1 MFAAL
6 LHARKML
13 SLQPECVR
21 FDIYRTAAVLEQN
34 QGSQRAN
41 AFLIS
46 FCKKALPRLE
56 LVAKKYECAGINNN
70 ASAAI
75 FGGHFDTELMQYLA
89 SRMVNM
95 VARYNRLPDMARADI
110 DLLAADIA
118 NFTRAELANID
129 DTGFSELK
137 TLYTWYM
144 RAGIISLQFNV
155 TPPHWERVTKKYVG
169 EDEIAPAITR
179 MFNEVWW
186 RGRLRRIAAAWREHL
201 LIAAGNVS
209 KKKHAYASKNCVTD
223 WREQKRRTREFLKGL
238 DLEDEDGNRI
248 SLIEKYDGSVAN
260 PAIRRC
266 ELMTRIRGFENI
278 CNELGYVG
286 EFYTLTAPSKYHATT
301 KAGYRNTKWKGASP
315 SDTQSYLTGLWAR
328 IRAKLHREEIRIFG
342 IRVAEPHHDGTP
354 HWHMLMF
361 MLPEDVERVRLIIRD
376 YAREEDHHELRS
388 DKAKKA
394 RFHAEAID
402 PEKGS
407 ATGYVAKYISKNIDG
422 YALDGETDDES
433 GELLKETAPAVSAW
447 AARWHIRQFQFIGG
461 APVTVYR
468 ELRRLADTETAHGL
482 SVEFAAVHD
491 AADAGDWA
499 GYVNAQGGPFVRRDD
514 LQVRTLYEPRA
525 EFNQYGEE
533 TVCIRGVYD
542 SAIGAGTPIL
552 TRLTQWKIVP
562 KRAVDLDVD
571 VKGAPAPSRSS
582 VNNCTGSENDP
593 PILDLSKPLSRRERR
608 ELANRLRKQKPAIRR
623 KFIHGTD
630 EQYAAIAKTIDEI
643 YLTTGTIISRCEALH
658 LMSGGKS
665 CFNGKWLR
673 GTGEGEVF
681 SAAPS
686 HQAQARKILSR
697 VAALAGGKGGMKG
710 NVHPYHA
717 HTVYDAAIFLHTF
730 YQFVILYVYTVSR
743 RGGCVNRELNE
754 HVMIERV
761 EMIARLTA
769 ESACQEKD
777 REIALNL
784 IAEIARGNL
793 IKNDSF
799 SVVFSAEPVGKKL
812 KKEHEVRINITLDK
826 DQKIEQSL
834 IDAFQSELTRRVATI
849 FPSTRVFV
857 RKGSITGVELTG
869 VENDSDRERLDNI
882 LQEVWEDES
891 WR

>member
-6 LHARKML
+6 LHARKVL

-21 FDIYRTAAVLEQN
+21 FDVYRTAAVLEQN

-56 LVAKKYECAGINNN
+56 LVAKKYECVGINSNV
-70 ASAAI
+70 SAAV
-75 FGGHFDTELMQYLA
+75 FGGLFDTQLMQYLA

-95 VARYNRLPDMARADI
+95 VARYNRLPDMSRADI
-110 DLLAADIA
+110 DLLASDIA
-118 NFTRAELANID
+118 NFIRAELADID

-144 RAGIISLQFNV
+144 RAGFISLQFNV

-201 LIAAGNVS
+201 LIAVGNVS

-376 YAREEDHHELRS
+376 YAWEEDRHELRS

-542 SAIGAGTPIL
+542 SAVGAGTPIL

-562 KRAVDLDVD
+562 KRAVDLAVD

-582 VNNCTGSENDP
+582 VNNCTGSESDP
-593 PILDLSKPLSRRERR
+593 PILDLTKPLSRRERR
-608 ELANRLRKQKPAIRR
+608 ELTNRLRKQKPTMRR
-623 KFIHGTD
+623 TFIHGTD
-630 EQYAAIAKTIDEI
+630 EQNAAIAKTIDEI
-643 YLTTGTIISRCEALH
+643 HLTTGITISRGQALH
-658 LMSGGKS
+658 LMAGGKS
-665 CFNGKWLR
+665 CFDGKWLR
-673 GTGEGEVF
+673 GTAKGEIF

-686 HQAQARKILSR
+686 HQAKARKILNR
-697 VAALAGGKGGMKG
+697 VAALA
-710 NVHPYHA
+710 
-717 HTVYDAAIFLHTF
+717 
-730 YQFVILYVYTVSR
+730 
-743 RGGCVNRELNE
+743 ELE
-754 HVMIERV
+754 TKM
-761 EMIARLTA
+761 
-769 ESACQEKD
+769 
-777 REIALNL
+777 
-784 IAEIARGNL
+784 
-793 IKNDSF
+793 
-799 SVVFSAEPVGKKL
+799 
-812 KKEHEVRINITLDK
+812 
-826 DQKIEQSL
+826 
-834 IDAFQSELTRRVATI
+834 
-849 FPSTRVFV
+849 
-857 RKGSITGVELTG
+857 
-869 VENDSDRERLDNI
+869 
-882 LQEVWEDES
+882 
-891 WR
+891 

>member
-1 MFAAL
+1 MTKYTFAYPWNAPRSAIASPYLTYDQQHRRDRMFAAL
-6 LHARKML
+6 LHARKVL

-21 FDIYRTAAVLEQN
+21 FDVYRTAAVLEQN

-56 LVAKKYECAGINNN
+56 LVAKKYECTGINSNVST
-70 ASAAI
+70 AV
-75 FGGHFDTELMQYLA
+75 FDGHFDTQLMQYLA

-95 VARYNRLPDMARADI
+95 VARYNRLPDMSRADI

-118 NFTRAELANID
+118 NFIHAELADID

-137 TLYTWYM
+137 TLYAWYM

-155 TPPHWERVTKKYVG
+155 TPPHWERVIKKYVG
-169 EDEIAPAITR
+169 EDEIAPAIAR
-179 MFNEVWW
+179 MFNDVWW

-201 LIAAGNVS
+201 QIAVGNVS
-209 KKKHAYASKNCVTD
+209 KKKHAYASKSCVTD

-238 DLEDEDGNRI
+238 DLEDEYGNRI
-248 SLIEKYDGSVAN
+248 SLIEKFDGSVAN

-266 ELMTRIRGFENI
+266 ELMARIRGFENI

-301 KAGYRNTKWKGASP
+301 KAGYRNSKWNGASP

-376 YAREEDHHELRS
+376 YAWEEDRHELRS

-468 ELRRLADTETAHGL
+468 ELRRMADPETARAL

-491 AADAGDWA
+491 AAHYGRWA
-499 GYVNAQGGPFVRRDD
+499 DYVNAQGGPFVRRDD
-514 LQVRTLYEPRA
+514 LQVRTLYEPRT

-533 TVCIRGVYD
+533 TVCIKGVYD
-542 SAIGAGTPIL
+542 ASIGAGSPIL

-562 KRAVDLDVD
+562 KRAVDLAVD

-582 VNNCTGSENDP
+582 VNNCTGSESDP
-593 PILDLSKPLSRRERR
+593 PELDLSKPLSRRERR
-608 ELANRLRKQKPAIRR
+608 ELTNRLRKQKPQMRR
-623 KFIHGTD
+623 KFIHGTN
-630 EQYAAIAKTIDEI
+630 EQNAVVAKIIDEI
-643 YLTTGTIISRCEALH
+643 HLTTGITISRGEALH
-658 LMSGGKS
+658 LMAGGKS
-665 CFNGKWLR
+665 CFDGKWLR
-673 GTGEGEVF
+673 GTAKGEIF

-686 HQAQARKILSR
+686 HQAKARKILYR
-697 VAALAGGKGGMKG
+697 VAAM
-710 NVHPYHA
+710 
-717 HTVYDAAIFLHTF
+717 
-730 YQFVILYVYTVSR
+730 
-743 RGGCVNRELNE
+743 
-754 HVMIERV
+754 
-761 EMIARLTA
+761 A
-769 ESACQEKD
+769 EASKPMPE
-777 REIALNL
+777 
-784 IAEIARGNL
+784 
-793 IKNDSF
+793 
-799 SVVFSAEPVGKKL
+799 
-812 KKEHEVRINITLDK
+812 
-826 DQKIEQSL
+826 
-834 IDAFQSELTRRVATI
+834 
-849 FPSTRVFV
+849 
-857 RKGSITGVELTG
+857 
-869 VENDSDRERLDNI
+869 
-882 LQEVWEDES
+882 
-891 WR
+891 

>member
-6 LHARKML
+6 LHARKVL

-21 FDIYRTAAVLEQN
+21 FDVYRTAAVLEQN

-56 LVAKKYECAGINNN
+56 LVAKKYECIGINSKV
-70 ASAAI
+70 SAAV

-118 NFTRAELANID
+118 NFIRAELANID
-129 DTGFSELK
+129 DSDFGEFR
-137 TLYTWYM
+137 TLYAWYM
-144 RAGIISLQFNV
+144 HAGFISQQFNV
-155 TPPHWERVTKKYVG
+155 TPPKWERVIHKVFDKN
-169 EDEIAPAITR
+169 DIAPAVIR
-179 MFNEVWW
+179 MFTETWW
-186 RGRLRRIAAAWREHL
+186 RNRLRRIAAAWREHL
-201 LIAAGNVS
+201 QIAVGNVS
-209 KKKHAYASKNCVTD
+209 KKRHAYASKNCVTD

-376 YAREEDHHELRS
+376 YAWEEDHHELRS

-562 KRAVDLDVD
+562 KCAVDLAVD

-582 VNNCTGSENDP
+582 VNNCTGSESDP
-593 PILDLSKPLSRRERR
+593 PVLDLTKPLSRRERR
-608 ELANRLRKQKPAIRR
+608 ELTNRLRKQKPAIRR
-623 KFIHGTD
+623 KFIHGTG
-630 EQYAAIAKTIDEI
+630 EQNAALAKIIDEVH
-643 YLTTGTIISRCEALH
+643 LTTGITISRGEALH
-658 LMSGGKS
+658 LIAGGKS
-665 CFNGKWLR
+665 CINGKWRR
-673 GTGEGEVF
+673 GTACGELLR
-681 SAAPS
+681 ATPS
-686 HQAQARKILSR
+686 YESKSR
-697 VAALAGGKGGMKG
+697 NML
-710 NVHPYHA
+710 
-717 HTVYDAAIFLHTF
+717 
-730 YQFVILYVYTVSR
+730 
-743 RGGCVNRELNE
+743 E
-754 HVMIERV
+754 
-761 EMIARLTA
+761 
-769 ESACQEKD
+769 
-777 REIALNL
+777 
-784 IAEIARGNL
+784 
-793 IKNDSF
+793 
-799 SVVFSAEPVGKKL
+799 
-812 KKEHEVRINITLDK
+812 
-826 DQKIEQSL
+826 
-834 IDAFQSELTRRVATI
+834 RVAT
-849 FPSTRVFV
+849 
-857 RKGSITGVELTG
+857 LAQAAQ
-869 VENDSDRERLDNI
+869 N
-882 LQEVWEDES
+882 
-891 WR
+891 

>member
-1 MFAAL
+1 MGQYQADQTVLIIAMPLMHNTTVAYAYPWNAPRSAIASPYLTYDQQHRRDRMFAAL
-6 LHARKML
+6 LHARKVL

-21 FDIYRTAAVLEQN
+21 FDVYRTAAVLEQN

-56 LVAKKYECAGINNN
+56 LVAKKYECASIDSKV
-70 ASAAI
+70 SAAV
-75 FGGHFDTELMQYLA
+75 FGGHFDTEIMQYLA

-95 VARYNRLPDMARADI
+95 VARYNRLPDMSRADI

-118 NFTRAELANID
+118 NFIRAELADND
-129 DTGFSELK
+129 DAGFSELK
-137 TLYTWYM
+137 TLYSWYM
-144 RAGIISLQFNV
+144 RAGFISMQFNV

-169 EDEIAPAITR
+169 QDEIAPAVMR

-186 RGRLRRIAAAWREHL
+186 RGRLRRIAASWREHL
-201 LIAAGNVS
+201 QIAVGNVS
-209 KKKHAYASKNCVTD
+209 KKRHAYASKNCVTD

-278 CNELGYVG
+278 CNDLGYVG

-301 KAGYRNTKWKGASP
+301 KAGYRNSKWNGASP

-376 YAREEDHHELRS
+376 YAWEEDHHELRS
-388 DKAKKA
+388 EKAKKA

-514 LQVRTLYEPRA
+514 LQVRTLYEPRT

-542 SAIGAGTPIL
+542 AAVGAGTPIL

-562 KRAVDLDVD
+562 KRAVDLAVD

-582 VNNCTGSENDP
+582 VNNCTGSESDP
-593 PILDLSKPLSRRERR
+593 PILDLTKPLSRHERR
-608 ELANRLRKQKPAIRR
+608 ELANRLRKQKPSTRR

-630 EQYAAIAKTIDEI
+630 EQKAALSKTIDEVQ
-643 YLTTGTIISRCEALH
+643 LTTGITISRGEALH
-658 LMSGGKS
+658 LMAGGKS

-673 GTGEGEVF
+673 GTAKGELF

-686 HQAQARKILSR
+686 LQAQARRILSR
-697 VAALAGGKGGMKG
+697 VADLAGA
-710 NVHPYHA
+710 V
-717 HTVYDAAIFLHTF
+717 T
-730 YQFVILYVYTVSR
+730 
-743 RGGCVNRELNE
+743 
-754 HVMIERV
+754 
-761 EMIARLTA
+761 
-769 ESACQEKD
+769 
-777 REIALNL
+777 
-784 IAEIARGNL
+784 
-793 IKNDSF
+793 KN
-799 SVVFSAEPVGKKL
+799 
-812 KKEHEVRINITLDK
+812 
-826 DQKIEQSL
+826 
-834 IDAFQSELTRRVATI
+834 
-849 FPSTRVFV
+849 
-857 RKGSITGVELTG
+857 GS
-869 VENDSDRERLDNI
+869 
-882 LQEVWEDES
+882 
-891 WR
+891 

>member
-1 MFAAL
+1 M
-6 LHARKML
+6 
-13 SLQPECVR
+13 R
-21 FDIYRTAAVLEQN
+21 FDVYRTATVLEQN

-56 LVAKKYECAGINNN
+56 LVAKKYESAGINSNIST
-70 ASAAI
+70 AV
-75 FGGHFDTELMQYLA
+75 FGGHFDTRLMQYLA
-89 SRMVNM
+89 SRMVNL
-95 VARYNRLPDMARADI
+95 VARYNRLPDMSRADV
-110 DLLAADIA
+110 DLLAGDIA
-118 NFTRAELANID
+118 NFIRSELANID
-129 DTGFSELK
+129 DSGFGELK

-144 RAGIISLQFNV
+144 HAGFISLQFNV
-155 TPPHWERVTKKYVG
+155 TPPHWERVANKYFNK
-169 EDEIAPAITR
+169 DDIAPAVIR
-179 MFNEVWW
+179 MFTESWW
-186 RGRLRRIAAAWREHL
+186 RNRLRRVASAWREHL
-201 LIAAGNVS
+201 QIAVGNVS
-209 KKKHAYASKNCVTD
+209 KKRHAYASKNCVTD

-301 KAGYRNTKWKGASP
+301 KAGYRNSKWNGASP

-361 MLPEDVERVRLIIRD
+361 MLPEDVERVRLVIRD
-376 YAREEDHHELRS
+376 YAWEEDRHELRS
-388 DKAKKA
+388 DKGKKA

-533 TVCIRGVYD
+533 TICIRGVYD
-542 SAIGAGTPIL
+542 STVGADTPIL

-562 KRAVDLDVD
+562 KRAVDLAVD

-582 VNNCTGSENDP
+582 VNNCTGSESDP
-593 PILDLSKPLSRRERR
+593 PELDLSKPLSRSERR
-608 ELANRLRKQKPAIRR
+608 KLTARLRDKKRVTRQG
-623 KFIHGTD
+623 FIHGTD
-630 EQYAAIAKTIDEI
+630 KQSAAIDRTIDEI
-643 YLTTGTIISRCEALH
+643 QLATGETINRGEALH
-658 LMSGGKS
+658 LMAGGKS
-665 CFNGKWLR
+665 CINGKWCR
-673 GTGEGEVF
+673 GSATGEIF
-681 SAAPS
+681 PAAPS
-686 HQAQARKILSR
+686 HRVQARQILNR
-697 VAALAGGKGGMKG
+697 VAALASVTK
-710 NVHPYHA
+710 
-717 HTVYDAAIFLHTF
+717 
-730 YQFVILYVYTVSR
+730 SR
-743 RGGCVNRELNE
+743 L
-754 HVMIERV
+754 
-761 EMIARLTA
+761 
-769 ESACQEKD
+769 
-777 REIALNL
+777 
-784 IAEIARGNL
+784 
-793 IKNDSF
+793 
-799 SVVFSAEPVGKKL
+799 
-812 KKEHEVRINITLDK
+812 
-826 DQKIEQSL
+826 
-834 IDAFQSELTRRVATI
+834 
-849 FPSTRVFV
+849 
-857 RKGSITGVELTG
+857 
-869 VENDSDRERLDNI
+869 
-882 LQEVWEDES
+882 
-891 WR
+891 

>member
-1 MFAAL
+1 MQKIAVPDGLTYWWNLAPQAIASPYLTYDQRYRRDRMFAAL
-6 LHARKML
+6 LHARKVL
-13 SLQPECVR
+13 SLQPELVR
-21 FDIYRTAAVLEQN
+21 FDVYRTAAVLEQN
-34 QGSQRAN
+34 QGSQRSN

-56 LVAKKYECAGINNN
+56 LVAKKYESAGINSNVST
-70 ASAAI
+70 AV
-75 FGGHFDTELMQYLA
+75 FGGHFDTRLMQYLA
-89 SRMVNM
+89 SRMVNL
-95 VARYNRLPDMARADI
+95 VARYNRLPDMSRADV
-110 DLLAADIA
+110 DLLAGDIA
-118 NFTRAELANID
+118 NFIRSELANID
-129 DTGFSELK
+129 DSGFGELK

-144 RAGIISLQFNV
+144 HAGFISLQFNV
-155 TPPHWERVTKKYVG
+155 TPPHWERVANKYFNK
-169 EDEIAPAITR
+169 DDIAPAVIR
-179 MFNEVWW
+179 MFTESWW
-186 RGRLRRIAAAWREHL
+186 RNRLRRVASAWREHL
-201 LIAAGNVS
+201 QIAVGNVS

-301 KAGYRNTKWKGASP
+301 KAGYRNSKWNGASP
-315 SDTQSYLTGLWAR
+315 SDTQNYLTGLWAR

-376 YAREEDHHELRS
+376 YAWEEDLHELRS
-388 DKAKKA
+388 EKAKKA

-533 TVCIRGVYD
+533 TICIRGVYD
-542 SAIGAGTPIL
+542 SAVGVDTPIL

-562 KRAVDLDVD
+562 KRAVDLAVD

-582 VNNCTGSENDP
+582 VNNCTGSESDP
-593 PILDLSKPLSRRERR
+593 PVLDLTKPLRRRERR
-608 ELANRLRKQKPAIRR
+608 ELINRLRKQKPAMRR

-630 EQYAAIAKTIDEI
+630 EQNAAIEKTIDEI
-643 YLTTGTIISRCEALH
+643 HLTTGIYISRGEALH
-658 LMSGGKS
+658 LMTGGKS
-665 CFNGKWLR
+665 CFDGKWLC
-673 GTGEGEVF
+673 GTAKGEIF

-686 HQAQARKILSR
+686 HQAKARKILSR
-697 VAALAGGKGGMKG
+697 VAALA
-710 NVHPYHA
+710 
-717 HTVYDAAIFLHTF
+717 
-730 YQFVILYVYTVSR
+730 
-743 RGGCVNRELNE
+743 E
-754 HVMIERV
+754 
-761 EMIARLTA
+761 
-769 ESACQEKD
+769 
-777 REIALNL
+777 
-784 IAEIARGNL
+784 
-793 IKNDSF
+793 
-799 SVVFSAEPVGKKL
+799 
-812 KKEHEVRINITLDK
+812 
-826 DQKIEQSL
+826 
-834 IDAFQSELTRRVATI
+834 VAT
-849 FPSTRVFV
+849 
-857 RKGSITGVELTG
+857 KE
-869 VENDSDRERLDNI
+869 
-882 LQEVWEDES
+882 
-891 WR
+891 

>member
-6 LHARKML
+6 LHARKVL

-21 FDIYRTAAVLEQN
+21 FDVYRTAAVLEQN

-56 LVAKKYECAGINNN
+56 LVAKKYECVGIDSKV
-70 ASAAI
+70 SAAV
-75 FGGHFDTELMQYLA
+75 FGCHFDTEIMQYLA

-95 VARYNRLPDMARADI
+95 VARYNRLPDMSRADI

-118 NFTRAELANID
+118 NFIRAELADID
-129 DTGFSELK
+129 DAGVSELK

-144 RAGIISLQFNV
+144 RAGFISLQFNV

-169 EDEIAPAITR
+169 QDEIAPAVMR

-186 RGRLRRIAAAWREHL
+186 RGRLRRIAASWREHL
-201 LIAAGNVS
+201 QIAVGNVS
-209 KKKHAYASKNCVTD
+209 KKRHAYASKNCVTD

-301 KAGYRNTKWKGASP
+301 KAGYRNSKWNGASP

-376 YAREEDHHELRS
+376 YAWDEDHHELRS

-468 ELRRLADTETAHGL
+468 ELRRLADRETAHGL

-514 LQVRTLYEPRA
+514 LQVRTLYEPRP

-542 SAIGAGTPIL
+542 SALGAGTPIL

-562 KRAVDLDVD
+562 KRAVDLAFD

-582 VNNCTGSENDP
+582 VNNCTGSESDP

-608 ELANRLRKQKPAIRR
+608 ELTNRLRKQKPVIRR

-630 EQYAAIAKTIDEI
+630 EQNATIAKIIDEI
-643 YLTTGTIISRCEALH
+643 HLTTGTTISRGEALH
-658 LMSGGKS
+658 LMAGGKS

-673 GTGEGEVF
+673 GTAKGEVF
-681 SAAPS
+681 FAAPS
-686 HQAQARKILSR
+686 HRSQAMGILSR
-697 VAALAGGKGGMKG
+697 VAALAG
-710 NVHPYHA
+710 
-717 HTVYDAAIFLHTF
+717 
-730 YQFVILYVYTVSR
+730 
-743 RGGCVNRELNE
+743 
-754 HVMIERV
+754 
-761 EMIARLTA
+761 
-769 ESACQEKD
+769 
-777 REIALNL
+777 
-784 IAEIARGNL
+784 
-793 IKNDSF
+793 
-799 SVVFSAEPVGKKL
+799 VVKMN
-812 KKEHEVRINITLDK
+812 HR
-826 DQKIEQSL
+826 
-834 IDAFQSELTRRVATI
+834 
-849 FPSTRVFV
+849 
-857 RKGSITGVELTG
+857 
-869 VENDSDRERLDNI
+869 
-882 LQEVWEDES
+882 
-891 WR
+891 

>member
-6 LHARKML
+6 LHARKVL

-21 FDIYRTAAVLEQN
+21 FDVYRTAAVLEQN

-41 AFLIS
+41 AFLIN
-46 FCKKALPRLE
+46 FCKKALPRFE
-56 LVAKKYECAGINNN
+56 LVAKKYECVGINSNV
-70 ASAAI
+70 SAAV
-75 FGGHFDTELMQYLA
+75 FDGHFDTQLMQYLA

-95 VARYNRLPDMARADI
+95 VARFNRLPDMSRADI

-118 NFTRAELANID
+118 NFIRAELADID

-144 RAGIISLQFNV
+144 RAGFISLQFNI
-155 TPPHWERVTKKYVG
+155 TPPKWERVAKKYFG
-169 EDEIAPAITR
+169 EDEIAPAVMR

-186 RGRLRRIAAAWREHL
+186 RGRLRRIASAWREHL
-201 LIAAGNVS
+201 HIAVGSVS
-209 KKKHAYASKNCVTD
+209 KRKHVYASKNCVTD

-301 KAGYRNTKWKGASP
+301 KAGYRNRKWNGASP

-376 YAREEDHHELRS
+376 YAWEEDRHELRS

-433 GELLKETAPAVSAW
+433 GEFLKETAPAVSAW

-482 SVEFAAVHD
+482 SIEFAAVHD

-542 SAIGAGTPIL
+542 SSVGSGTPIL

-562 KRAVDLDVD
+562 KRAVDLAVD

-582 VNNCTGSENDP
+582 VNNCTGSESDP
-593 PILDLSKPLSRRERR
+593 PELDLSKPLSRREKR
-608 ELANRLRKQKPAIRR
+608 ELTNRLRKQKPAIRR

-630 EQYAAIAKTIDEI
+630 EQNAAIAKTIDEI
-643 YLTTGTIISRCEALH
+643 HLTTGITISRGEALH
-658 LMSGGKS
+658 LMAGGKS

-673 GTGEGEVF
+673 GTAKGEIF
-681 SAAPS
+681 TSAPS
-686 HQAQARKILSR
+686 YQAKARIILNR
-697 VAALAGGKGGMKG
+697 VAALA
-710 NVHPYHA
+710 
-717 HTVYDAAIFLHTF
+717 
-730 YQFVILYVYTVSR
+730 
-743 RGGCVNRELNE
+743 EL
-754 HVMIERV
+754 
-761 EMIARLTA
+761 AT
-769 ESACQEKD
+769 
-777 REIALNL
+777 
-784 IAEIARGNL
+784 
-793 IKNDSF
+793 
-799 SVVFSAEPVGKKL
+799 
-812 KKEHEVRINITLDK
+812 
-826 DQKIEQSL
+826 KI
-834 IDAFQSELTRRVATI
+834 
-849 FPSTRVFV
+849 
-857 RKGSITGVELTG
+857 
-869 VENDSDRERLDNI
+869 
-882 LQEVWEDES
+882 
-891 WR
+891 

>member
-1 MFAAL
+1 MAVQFAFPWNAPRSAIASPYLTYDQQYRRDHMFAAL
-6 LHARKML
+6 LRARKEL

-21 FDIYRTAAVLEQN
+21 FDVYRTATVLEQN

-56 LVAKKYECAGINNN
+56 LVAKKYESAGINSNVST
-70 ASAAI
+70 AV
-75 FGGHFDTELMQYLA
+75 FGGHFDTRLMQYLA
-89 SRMVNM
+89 SRMVSL
-95 VARYNRLPDMARADI
+95 VARYNRLPDMSRADV
-110 DLLAADIA
+110 DLLAGDIA
-118 NFTRAELANID
+118 NFIRSELANID
-129 DTGFSELK
+129 DSDFGELK

-144 RAGIISLQFNV
+144 HAGIISLQFNV
-155 TPPHWERVTKKYVG
+155 TPPHWERVANKYFNK
-169 EDEIAPAITR
+169 DDIAPAVIR
-179 MFNEVWW
+179 MFTESWW
-186 RGRLRRIAAAWREHL
+186 RSRLRRVASAWREHL
-201 LIAAGNVS
+201 QIAVGNVS
-209 KKKHAYASKNCVTD
+209 KKKHAYSSKNCVTD

-301 KAGYRNTKWKGASP
+301 KAGYRNSKWNGASP

-361 MLPEDVERVRLIIRD
+361 MLPEDVDRVRLIIRD
-376 YAREEDHHELRS
+376 YAWEEDCHELRS

-422 YALDGETDDES
+422 YALDGELDDES

-447 AARWHIRQFQFIGG
+447 AARWHIRQFQFVGG

-514 LQVRTLYEPRA
+514 LQVRTLYEPRT

-542 SAIGAGTPIL
+542 SAIGADTPIM

-562 KRAVDLDVD
+562 KRAVDLAVD

-582 VNNCTGSENDP
+582 VNNCTGGESDP
-593 PILDLSKPLSRRERR
+593 PKLDLSKPLSRSERR
-608 ELANRLRKQKPAIRR
+608 RLTARLRDKKRVTRR
-623 KFIHGTD
+623 EFAHGTD
-630 EQYAAIAKTIDEI
+630 KQSAAIDRTIDEI
-643 YLTTGTIISRCEALH
+643 QLATGETISRGEALH

-665 CFNGKWLR
+665 RINGKWCR
-673 GTGEGEVF
+673 GSVTGEIF
-681 SAAPS
+681 PAAPS
-686 HQAQARKILSR
+686 HQAQARQILER
-697 VAALAGGKGGMKG
+697 VAGLA
-710 NVHPYHA
+710 
-717 HTVYDAAIFLHTF
+717 
-730 YQFVILYVYTVSR
+730 
-743 RGGCVNRELNE
+743 
-754 HVMIERV
+754 
-761 EMIARLTA
+761 
-769 ESACQEKD
+769 
-777 REIALNL
+777 
-784 IAEIARGNL
+784 
-793 IKNDSF
+793 
-799 SVVFSAEPVGKKL
+799 
-812 KKEHEVRINITLDK
+812 
-826 DQKIEQSL
+826 
-834 IDAFQSELTRRVATI
+834 
-849 FPSTRVFV
+849 
-857 RKGSITGVELTG
+857 SITK
-869 VENDSDRERLDNI
+869 SRL
-882 LQEVWEDES
+882 
-891 WR
+891 

>member
-1 MFAAL
+1 MHSSTVAYAYPWNAPRSAIASPYLTYDQQHRRDRMFAAL
-6 LHARKML
+6 LHARKVL

-21 FDIYRTAAVLEQN
+21 FDVYRTASMLEQN

-56 LVAKKYECAGINNN
+56 LVANKYECAGIDSKV
-70 ASAAI
+70 SATV
-75 FGGHFDTELMQYLA
+75 FGGHFDTEIMQYLA
-89 SRMVNM
+89 SRMVNI
-95 VARYNRLPDMARADI
+95 VGRYNRLPDMSRADI

-118 NFTRAELANID
+118 NFIRSELADID
-129 DTGFSELK
+129 DAGVSELK

-144 RAGIISLQFNV
+144 RAGFISLQFKV

-169 EDEIAPAITR
+169 QDEIAPAVMR

-186 RGRLRRIAAAWREHL
+186 RGRLRRIAASWREHL
-201 LIAAGNVS
+201 QIAVGNVS
-209 KKKHAYASKNCVTD
+209 KKRHAYASKNCVTD

-301 KAGYRNTKWKGASP
+301 KAGYRNSKWNGASP

-376 YAREEDHHELRS
+376 YAWEEDHHELRS

-514 LQVRTLYEPRA
+514 LQVRTLYEPRT

-562 KRAVDLDVD
+562 KRAVDLAVD

-582 VNNCTGSENDP
+582 VNNCTGSESDP
-593 PILDLSKPLSRRERR
+593 PILDLTKPLSRCERR
-608 ELANRLRKQKPAIRR
+608 ELANRLRKQKPSTPR
-623 KFIHGTD
+623 KFTHGTD
-630 EQYAAIAKTIDEI
+630 EQKAALSKTIDEI
-643 YLTTGTIISRCEALH
+643 YLTTGITISRGEALH
-658 LMSGGKS
+658 LMAGGKS

-673 GTGEGEVF
+673 GTAKGEVF

-686 HQAQARKILSR
+686 QQDQARRILSR
-697 VAALAGGKGGMKG
+697 VAALAGA
-710 NVHPYHA
+710 V
-717 HTVYDAAIFLHTF
+717 T
-730 YQFVILYVYTVSR
+730 
-743 RGGCVNRELNE
+743 
-754 HVMIERV
+754 
-761 EMIARLTA
+761 
-769 ESACQEKD
+769 
-777 REIALNL
+777 
-784 IAEIARGNL
+784 
-793 IKNDSF
+793 KN
-799 SVVFSAEPVGKKL
+799 
-812 KKEHEVRINITLDK
+812 
-826 DQKIEQSL
+826 
-834 IDAFQSELTRRVATI
+834 
-849 FPSTRVFV
+849 
-857 RKGSITGVELTG
+857 GS
-869 VENDSDRERLDNI
+869 
-882 LQEVWEDES
+882 
-891 WR
+891 

>member
-6 LHARKML
+6 LHARKVL

-21 FDIYRTAAVLEQN
+21 FDVYRTAAVLEQN

-56 LVAKKYECAGINNN
+56 LVAKKYECSGINSNV
-70 ASAAI
+70 SAAV
-75 FGGHFDTELMQYLA
+75 FDGHFDTQLMQYLA

-95 VARYNRLPDMARADI
+95 VARFNRLPDMSRADI

-118 NFTRAELANID
+118 NFIRAELADID

-137 TLYTWYM
+137 TLYAWYM
-144 RAGIISLQFNV
+144 RAGFISLQFNV
-155 TPPHWERVTKKYVG
+155 TPPKWERVTKKYFC
-169 EDEIAPAITR
+169 EDEIAPAVMR

-201 LIAAGNVS
+201 QIAVGNVS

-238 DLEDEDGNRI
+238 DLEDEEGNRI

-266 ELMTRIRGFENI
+266 ELMARIRGFENI

-301 KAGYRNTKWKGASP
+301 KAGYRNSKWNGASP
-315 SDTQSYLTGLWAR
+315 SDTQNYLTGLWAR

-376 YAREEDHHELRS
+376 YAWEEDHYELRS

-468 ELRRLADTETAHGL
+468 ELRKMADPETARAL

-491 AADAGDWA
+491 AAHYGRWA
-499 GYVNAQGGPFVRRDD
+499 DYVNAQGGPFVRRDD
-514 LQVRTLYEPRA
+514 LQVRTLYEPRT

-533 TVCIRGVYD
+533 TVCIKGVYD
-542 SAIGAGTPIL
+542 ASIGAGSPIL

-562 KRAVDLDVD
+562 KRAVDLAVD
-571 VKGAPAPSRSS
+571 VKGASAPSRSS
-582 VNNCTGSENDP
+582 VNNCTGSESDP
-593 PILDLSKPLSRRERR
+593 LVLDLTKPLSRRERR
-608 ELANRLRKQKPAIRR
+608 ELTNRLRKLKPAIRR

-630 EQYAAIAKTIDEI
+630 EQNAAIAKTIDEI
-643 YLTTGTIISRCEALH
+643 HLTTGITISRGEALH
-658 LMSGGKS
+658 LMAGGKS
-665 CFNGKWLR
+665 CFDGKWLR
-673 GTGEGEVF
+673 GTAKGEIF

-686 HQAQARKILSR
+686 YQAKARKILNR
-697 VAALAGGKGGMKG
+697 VAVLA
-710 NVHPYHA
+710 
-717 HTVYDAAIFLHTF
+717 
-730 YQFVILYVYTVSR
+730 
-743 RGGCVNRELNE
+743 
-754 HVMIERV
+754 
-761 EMIARLTA
+761 
-769 ESACQEKD
+769 
-777 REIALNL
+777 
-784 IAEIARGNL
+784 
-793 IKNDSF
+793 DS
-799 SVVFSAEPVGKKL
+799 
-812 KKEHEVRINITLDK
+812 
-826 DQKIEQSL
+826 
-834 IDAFQSELTRRVATI
+834 VA
-849 FPSTRVFV
+849 
-857 RKGSITGVELTG
+857 K
-869 VENDSDRERLDNI
+869 
-882 LQEVWEDES
+882 
-891 WR
+891 

>member
-1 MFAAL
+1 M
-6 LHARKML
+6 
-13 SLQPECVR
+13 R
-21 FDIYRTAAVLEQN
+21 FDVYRTATVLEQN

-56 LVAKKYECAGINNN
+56 LVAKKYESAGINSNVST
-70 ASAAI
+70 AV
-75 FGGHFDTELMQYLA
+75 FGGHFDTRLMQYLA
-89 SRMVNM
+89 SRMVNL
-95 VARYNRLPDMARADI
+95 VARYNRLPDMSRADV
-110 DLLAADIA
+110 DLLAGDIA
-118 NFTRAELANID
+118 NFIRSELANID
-129 DTGFSELK
+129 DSGFGELK

-144 RAGIISLQFNV
+144 HAGFISLQFNV
-155 TPPHWERVTKKYVG
+155 TPPHWKRVANKYFNK
-169 EDEIAPAITR
+169 DDIAPAVIR
-179 MFNEVWW
+179 MFTESWW
-186 RGRLRRIAAAWREHL
+186 RNRLRRVASAWREHL
-201 LIAAGNVS
+201 QIAVGNVS
-209 KKKHAYASKNCVTD
+209 KKRHAYASKNCVTD

-301 KAGYRNTKWKGASP
+301 KAGYRNSKWNGASP

-376 YAREEDHHELRS
+376 YAWEEDRHELRS
-388 DKAKKA
+388 DKGKKA

-533 TVCIRGVYD
+533 TICIRGVYD
-542 SAIGAGTPIL
+542 SAVGADTPIL

-562 KRAVDLDVD
+562 KRAVDLAVD

-582 VNNCTGSENDP
+582 VNNCTGSESDP
-593 PILDLSKPLSRRERR
+593 PMLDLTKPLSRRERR
-608 ELANRLRKQKPAIRR
+608 ELTNRLRKQKPAIRR

-630 EQYAAIAKTIDEI
+630 EQNAAIEKTIDEI
-643 YLTTGTIISRCEALH
+643 HLTTGINISRGEALH
-658 LMSGGKS
+658 LMTGGKS
-665 CFNGKWLR
+665 CYDGKWLH
-673 GTGEGEVF
+673 GTAKGEIF
-681 SAAPS
+681 STSPS
-686 HQAQARKILSR
+686 YQEKARKIL
-697 VAALAGGKGGMKG
+697 K
-710 NVHPYHA
+710 
-717 HTVYDAAIFLHTF
+717 
-730 YQFVILYVYTVSR
+730 
-743 RGGCVNRELNE
+743 
-754 HVMIERV
+754 
-761 EMIARLTA
+761 
-769 ESACQEKD
+769 
-777 REIALNL
+777 
-784 IAEIARGNL
+784 
-793 IKNDSF
+793 
-799 SVVFSAEPVGKKL
+799 
-812 KKEHEVRINITLDK
+812 
-826 DQKIEQSL
+826 
-834 IDAFQSELTRRVATI
+834 RVATLA
-849 FPSTRVFV
+849 SS
-857 RKGSITGVELTG
+857 GG
-869 VENDSDRERLDNI
+869 RE
-882 LQEVWEDES
+882 
-891 WR
+891 

>member
-6 LHARKML
+6 LHARKVL

-21 FDIYRTAAVLEQN
+21 FDVYRTAAVLEKN

-56 LVAKKYECAGINNN
+56 LVAKKYECVGINSNV
-70 ASAAI
+70 SAAV
-75 FGGHFDTELMQYLA
+75 FDGHFDTQLMQYLA

-95 VARYNRLPDMARADI
+95 VARFNRLPDMSRADI

-118 NFTRAELANID
+118 NFIRAELADID

-144 RAGIISLQFNV
+144 RAGFISLQFNI
-155 TPPHWERVTKKYVG
+155 TPPKWERVTKKYFG
-169 EDEIAPAITR
+169 EDEIAPAVMR

-186 RGRLRRIAAAWREHL
+186 RDRLRRIASAWREHL
-201 LIAAGNVS
+201 HIAVGSVS
-209 KKKHAYASKNCVTD
+209 KRKHVYASKNCVTD

-301 KAGYRNTKWKGASP
+301 KAGYRNRKWNGASP

-376 YAREEDHHELRS
+376 YAWEEDRHELRS

-433 GELLKETAPAVSAW
+433 GEFLKETAPAVSAW

-482 SVEFAAVHD
+482 SIEFAAVHD

-514 LQVRTLYEPRA
+514 LQVRTLYEPRT

-542 SAIGAGTPIL
+542 SSVGSGTPIL

-562 KRAVDLDVD
+562 KRAVDLAVN

-582 VNNCTGSENDP
+582 VNNCTRSESDP
-593 PILDLSKPLSRRERR
+593 PILDLTKPLSRRERR
-608 ELANRLRKQKPAIRR
+608 ELTNRLRKQKPAIRR

-630 EQYAAIAKTIDEI
+630 EQNAAIAKTIDEI
-643 YLTTGTIISRCEALH
+643 HLTTGIAISRGEALH
-658 LMSGGKS
+658 LMAGGKS
-665 CFNGKWLR
+665 CYGGKWLR
-673 GTGEGEVF
+673 GTAKGEIF

-686 HQAQARKILSR
+686 HQVKAKKILNR
-697 VAALAGGKGGMKG
+697 VAALA
-710 NVHPYHA
+710 
-717 HTVYDAAIFLHTF
+717 
-730 YQFVILYVYTVSR
+730 
-743 RGGCVNRELNE
+743 
-754 HVMIERV
+754 
-761 EMIARLTA
+761 EMTT
-769 ESACQEKD
+769 KM
-777 REIALNL
+777 
-784 IAEIARGNL
+784 
-793 IKNDSF
+793 
-799 SVVFSAEPVGKKL
+799 
-812 KKEHEVRINITLDK
+812 
-826 DQKIEQSL
+826 
-834 IDAFQSELTRRVATI
+834 
-849 FPSTRVFV
+849 
-857 RKGSITGVELTG
+857 
-869 VENDSDRERLDNI
+869 
-882 LQEVWEDES
+882 
-891 WR
+891 

>member
-1 MFAAL
+1 MNKVIDTPVSAKATGEIDYAFVWNFPKQAIASPYLTYDQQHRRDRMFAAL
-6 LHARKML
+6 LHARKVL

-21 FDIYRTAAVLEQN
+21 FDVYRTAAALEQN

-56 LVAKKYECAGINNN
+56 LVAKKYECAGINSNVST
-70 ASAAI
+70 AV
-75 FGGHFDTELMQYLA
+75 FGGHFDTQLMQYLA

-95 VARYNRLPDMARADI
+95 VARYNRLPDMSRADV

-118 NFTRAELANID
+118 NFIRGELANID
-129 DTGFSELK
+129 DHGFGELK
-137 TLYTWYM
+137 TLYTWYI
-144 RAGIISLQFNV
+144 RAGFISLQFNV
-155 TPPHWERVTKKYVG
+155 IPPHWDRVAKKYVG
-169 EDEIAPAITR
+169 ADEIAPAIAK
-179 MFNEVWW
+179 MFNDGWW
-186 RGRLRRIAAAWREHL
+186 RGRLRRVAATWREHL
-201 LIAAGNVS
+201 QIAVGNVS
-209 KKKHAYASKNCVTD
+209 KKKNTYASKNCVTD

-301 KAGYRNTKWKGASP
+301 KAGYRNSKWSGASP
-315 SDTQSYLTGLWAR
+315 ADTQNYLTGIWAR
-328 IRAKLHREEIRIFG
+328 IRAKLHREDVRIFG

-361 MLPEDVERVRLIIRD
+361 MLPEDVEYVRSIVRK
-376 YAREEDHHELRS
+376 YAWKEDRHELKS

-422 YALDGETDDES
+422 YALDGEADDES
-433 GELLKETAPAVSAW
+433 GELLKETTPAVSAW

-514 LQVRTLYEPRA
+514 LQVRTLYEPRT
-525 EFNQYGEE
+525 ELNQYGEE
-533 TVCIRGVYD
+533 TVCIKGVYD
-542 SAIGAGTPIL
+542 SSIGAGSPIL

-562 KRAVDLDVD
+562 KRAVDLAVD
-571 VKGAPAPSRSS
+571 LQDGFAVPRSS
-582 VNNCTGSENDP
+582 VNNCTGSESDP
-593 PILDLSKPLSRRERR
+593 PTLDLTKPLSRRERR
-608 ELANRLRKQKPAIRR
+608 ELTNRLRKPKPAMRR
-623 KFIHGTD
+623 KFIHGAD
-630 EQYAAIAKTIDEI
+630 KKNAAIAKTIDEI
-643 YLTTGTIISRCEALH
+643 HLTTGITISRGEALH
-658 LMSGGKS
+658 LMAGGKS
-665 CFNGKWLR
+665 CFDGKWLR
-673 GTGEGEVF
+673 GTTKGEIF

-686 HQAQARKILSR
+686 HHAKARKILNR
-697 VAALAGGKGGMKG
+697 VAAM
-710 NVHPYHA
+710 
-717 HTVYDAAIFLHTF
+717 
-730 YQFVILYVYTVSR
+730 
-743 RGGCVNRELNE
+743 
-754 HVMIERV
+754 
-761 EMIARLTA
+761 A
-769 ESACQEKD
+769 EAS
-777 REIALNL
+777 
-784 IAEIARGNL
+784 
-793 IKNDSF
+793 
-799 SVVFSAEPVGKKL
+799 KKIP
-812 KKEHEVRINITLDK
+812 E
-826 DQKIEQSL
+826 
-834 IDAFQSELTRRVATI
+834 
-849 FPSTRVFV
+849 
-857 RKGSITGVELTG
+857 
-869 VENDSDRERLDNI
+869 
-882 LQEVWEDES
+882 
-891 WR
+891 

>member
-1 MFAAL
+1 MAVQFAFPWNAPRSAIASPYLTYDQQYRRDRMFAAL
-6 LHARKML
+6 LHARKVL

-21 FDIYRTAAVLEQN
+21 FDVYRTAAVLEQN

-41 AFLIS
+41 AFLIN

-56 LVAKKYECAGINNN
+56 LVAKKYECVGINSNV
-70 ASAAI
+70 SAAV
-75 FGGHFDTELMQYLA
+75 FDGHFDTQLMQYLA

-95 VARYNRLPDMARADI
+95 VARFNRLPDMSRADI

-118 NFTRAELANID
+118 NFIRAELADID

-144 RAGIISLQFNV
+144 RAGFISLQFNI
-155 TPPHWERVTKKYVG
+155 TPPKWERVAKKYFG
-169 EDEIAPAITR
+169 EDEIAPAVMR

-186 RGRLRRIAAAWREHL
+186 RGRLRRIASAWREHL
-201 LIAAGNVS
+201 HIAVGSVS
-209 KKKHAYASKNCVTD
+209 KRKHVYASKNCVTD

-301 KAGYRNTKWKGASP
+301 KAGYRNRKWNGASP

-376 YAREEDHHELRS
+376 YAWEEDRHELRS

-433 GELLKETAPAVSAW
+433 GEFLKETAPAVSAW

-482 SVEFAAVHD
+482 SIEFAAVHD

-542 SAIGAGTPIL
+542 SSVGSGTPIL

-562 KRAVDLDVD
+562 KRAVDLAVD

-582 VNNCTGSENDP
+582 VNNCTGSESDP
-593 PILDLSKPLSRRERR
+593 PELDLSKPLSRRERR
-608 ELANRLRKQKPAIRR
+608 ELTNRLRKQKPQMRR
-623 KFIHGTD
+623 KFSHGTN
-630 EQYAAIAKTIDEI
+630 EQNAVVAKIIDEI
-643 YLTTGTIISRCEALH
+643 HLTTGITISRGEALH
-658 LMSGGKS
+658 LIAGGKS
-665 CFNGKWLR
+665 CFDGKWLR
-673 GTGEGEVF
+673 GTAKGE
-681 SAAPS
+681 
-686 HQAQARKILSR
+686 I
-697 VAALAGGKGGMKG
+697 
-710 NVHPYHA
+710 
-717 HTVYDAAIFLHTF
+717 
-730 YQFVILYVYTVSR
+730 
-743 RGGCVNRELNE
+743 
-754 HVMIERV
+754 
-761 EMIARLTA
+761 
-769 ESACQEKD
+769 
-777 REIALNL
+777 
-784 IAEIARGNL
+784 
-793 IKNDSF
+793 
-799 SVVFSAEPVGKKL
+799 FSAEPSYQARA
-812 KKEHEVRINITLDK
+812 KEYQTKATEILN
-826 DQKIEQSL
+826 
-834 IDAFQSELTRRVATI
+834 RVA
-849 FPSTRVFV
+849 VLA
-857 RKGSITGVELTG
+857 ELATK
-869 VENDSDRERLDNI
+869 I
-882 LQEVWEDES
+882 
-891 WR
+891 

>member
-1 MFAAL
+1 MIAAL
-6 LHARKML
+6 LRARKEL

-21 FDIYRTAAVLEQN
+21 FDVYRTATVLEQN

-41 AFLIS
+41 AFLIN

-56 LVAKKYECAGINNN
+56 LVAKKYESAGINSNVST
-70 ASAAI
+70 AV
-75 FGGHFDTELMQYLA
+75 FGGHFDTRLMQYLV
-89 SRMVNM
+89 SRMVNL
-95 VARYNRLPDMARADI
+95 VARYNRLPDMSRADV
-110 DLLAADIA
+110 DLLAGDIA
-118 NFTRAELANID
+118 NFIRSELANID
-129 DTGFSELK
+129 DSGFGELK

-144 RAGIISLQFNV
+144 HAGIISLQFNV
-155 TPPHWERVTKKYVG
+155 TPPHWERVANKYFNK
-169 EDEIAPAITR
+169 DDIAPAVIR
-179 MFNEVWW
+179 MFTESWW
-186 RGRLRRIAAAWREHL
+186 RNRLRRVASAWREHL
-201 LIAAGNVS
+201 QIAVGNVS

-301 KAGYRNTKWKGASP
+301 KAGYRNSKWNGASP

-328 IRAKLHREEIRIFG
+328 IRAKLHREEVRIFG

-361 MLPEDVERVRLIIRD
+361 MLPEDVDRVRLIIRD
-376 YAREEDHHELRS
+376 YAWEEDRHELRS

-422 YALDGETDDES
+422 YALDGELDDES

-447 AARWHIRQFQFIGG
+447 AARWHIRQFQFVGG

-514 LQVRTLYEPRA
+514 LQVRTLYEPRT

-542 SAIGAGTPIL
+542 SAIGADTPIM

-562 KRAVDLDVD
+562 KRAVDLSVD
-571 VKGAPAPSRSS
+571 VKGALAPSRSS
-582 VNNCTGSENDP
+582 VNNCTGSESDP
-593 PILDLSKPLSRRERR
+593 PVLDLTKPLSRRERR
-608 ELANRLRKQKPAIRR
+608 ELTNRLRKQKPAMRR

-630 EQYAAIAKTIDEI
+630 EQNAAIEKTIDEI
-643 YLTTGTIISRCEALH
+643 HLTTGIYISRGEALH
-658 LMSGGKS
+658 LMTGGKS
-665 CFNGKWLR
+665 CFDGKWLR
-673 GTGEGEVF
+673 GTAKGEIF

-686 HQAQARKILSR
+686 HQAIARKILSR
-697 VAALAGGKGGMKG
+697 VAALA
-710 NVHPYHA
+710 
-717 HTVYDAAIFLHTF
+717 
-730 YQFVILYVYTVSR
+730 
-743 RGGCVNRELNE
+743 E
-754 HVMIERV
+754 
-761 EMIARLTA
+761 
-769 ESACQEKD
+769 
-777 REIALNL
+777 
-784 IAEIARGNL
+784 
-793 IKNDSF
+793 
-799 SVVFSAEPVGKKL
+799 
-812 KKEHEVRINITLDK
+812 
-826 DQKIEQSL
+826 
-834 IDAFQSELTRRVATI
+834 VAT
-849 FPSTRVFV
+849 
-857 RKGSITGVELTG
+857 KE
-869 VENDSDRERLDNI
+869 
-882 LQEVWEDES
+882 
-891 WR
+891 

>member
-1 MFAAL
+1 M
-6 LHARKML
+6 
-13 SLQPECVR
+13 R
-21 FDIYRTAAVLEQN
+21 FDVYRTAAVLEQN

-56 LVAKKYECAGINNN
+56 LVAKKYECVGINSNV
-70 ASAAI
+70 SAAV
-75 FGGHFDTELMQYLA
+75 FGGLFDTQLMQFLA

-95 VARYNRLPDMARADI
+95 VARYNRLPDMSRADI
-110 DLLAADIA
+110 DLLASDIA
-118 NFTRAELANID
+118 NFIRAELADID

-144 RAGIISLQFNV
+144 RAGFISLQFNV

-201 LIAAGNVS
+201 HIAVGNVS

-248 SLIEKYDGSVAN
+248 SLIEKYDVSVAN

-376 YAREEDHHELRS
+376 YAWEEDRHELRS

-542 SAIGAGTPIL
+542 SAVGAGTPIL

-562 KRAVDLDVD
+562 KRAVDLAVD

-582 VNNCTGSENDP
+582 VNNCTGSESAP
-593 PILDLSKPLSRRERR
+593 PILDLTKPLSRRERR
-608 ELANRLRKQKPAIRR
+608 ELTNRLRKQKPAMRR

-630 EQYAAIAKTIDEI
+630 EQNAAIAKTIDEI
-643 YLTTGTIISRCEALH
+643 QLTTGITISRGEALH
-658 LMSGGKS
+658 LMADGKS
-665 CFNGKWLR
+665 CFGGKWLR
-673 GTGEGEVF
+673 GTSKGEIF

-686 HQAQARKILSR
+686 HQAKDWKILNR
-697 VAALAGGKGGMKG
+697 VAALA
-710 NVHPYHA
+710 
-717 HTVYDAAIFLHTF
+717 
-730 YQFVILYVYTVSR
+730 
-743 RGGCVNRELNE
+743 EL
-754 HVMIERV
+754 
-761 EMIARLTA
+761 
-769 ESACQEKD
+769 
-777 REIALNL
+777 
-784 IAEIARGNL
+784 
-793 IKNDSF
+793 
-799 SVVFSAEPVGKKL
+799 
-812 KKEHEVRINITLDK
+812 
-826 DQKIEQSL
+826 
-834 IDAFQSELTRRVATI
+834 AT
-849 FPSTRVFV
+849 
-857 RKGSITGVELTG
+857 KM
-869 VENDSDRERLDNI
+869 
-882 LQEVWEDES
+882 
-891 WR
+891 